1 MPRIARRRRDSSLL
15 TRKGLLDLRPS
26 RQRAN
31 VERHSPAASTKSGR
45 NYSVRGGG
53 WHKAG
58 PLQRALYAPPQPG
71 HVCVAGAIELIAAAS
86 KLQLEAPLDVLTLL
100 ACAALAT
107 AGSRSSSR
115 GYSTPTAGYGDSSY
129 ASYKGSKG
137 SRLSYASL
145 SGEGQQ
151 SDLSLASPKVAKGI
165 LLSIRVVNPDESTG
179 QPTYAAQVP
188 IHFSGGRVTTGPVVY
203 GREQPCPE
211 DHVHGSRQLQSI
223 VGGYSGRGSRGSP
236 AYSPAHYQNALSDTK
251 SYSVSQQIQVGVP
264 STAKT
269 YQYHGQS
276 YAVPVSAVPAT
287 ASQEDTKSYV
297 AYAGQSAGGAHYQQS
312 YQVAQAPSAAYQN
325 GAVGDGKGYPGAA
338 YAHGGHAYQ
347 VVAQGG
353 DGQEHVYVTAHPGA
367 HGGATA
373 VAQKSYTPYA
383 VQDTYSVEA
392 TPAKSYSGETGAS
405 GNAINGQQASYEVTD
420 GGPRQRGD
428 MERVATLRTLLPLAT
443 PADRATVVV
452 AKVEPA
458 TLPYYGGAAGSAGGG
473 YDKPAYQVAAVYP
486 GAQPTYGVNAAAF
499 KAAAAAKAYGSYGG
513 SARGGGEEQTIIVAS
528 DGPAGGDGKAYGS
541 YQGAAGPSYQ
551 VTSVAAQ
558 SYKSGQQPQQQ
569 QYAGPHQ
576 QAFSRYPDT
585 GSGSYYSGTSF
596 AEANRLAL
604 QKYNAL
610 MSRAASIVGGPQNL
624 KAVAARYNIP
634 WNW

>member
-1 MPRIARRRRDSSLL
+1 VSECSSLF
-15 TRKGLLDLRPS
+15 
-26 RQRAN
+26 
-31 VERHSPAASTKSGR
+31 SPDVFRVAQGFS
-45 NYSVRGGG
+45 YSEVI
-53 WHKAG
+53 H
-58 PLQRALYAPPQPG
+58 LPQ
-71 HVCVAGAIELIAAAS
+71 
-86 KLQLEAPLDVLTLL
+86 VLTLL
-100 ACAALAT
+100 ACAALAA

-115 GYSTPTAGYGDSSY
+115 GYSTPTAGYGESSY

-151 SDLSLASPKVAKGI
+151 SDLSLGAPKVAKGI

-211 DHVHGSRQLQSI
+211 DHVHGSRQLHSI
-223 VGGYSGRGSRGSP
+223 VGSYSGRGSRGSP
-236 AYSPAHYQNALSDTK
+236 AYSPAHYQNALSDAK

-287 ASQEDTKSYV
+287 ASQEDAKSYV
-297 AYAGQSAGGAHYQQS
+297 AYAGQSAGGPHYQQT
-312 YQVAQAPSAAYQN
+312 YQVAQAPSGAYQT
-325 GAVGDGKGYPGAA
+325 GAVSDGKGYPGTA

-367 HGGATA
+367 HGGHGGPTA

-420 GGPRQRGD
+420 GGHGKGGYGAGGHAAYAAAPGY
-428 MERVATLRTLLPLAT
+428 AGGPS
-443 PADRATVVV
+443 
-452 AKVEPA
+452 
-458 TLPYYGGAAGSAGGG
+458 YGGGGQGGASYAALVGRGYSAAAG
-473 YDKPAYQVAAVYP
+473 P
-486 GAQPTYGVNAAAF
+486 
-499 KAAAAAKAYGSYGG
+499 SYGG
-513 SARGGGEEQTIIVAS
+513 SA
-528 DGPAGGDGKAYGS
+528 
-541 YQGAAGPSYQ
+541 GPSYGG
-551 VTSVAAQ
+551 AA
-558 SYKSGQQPQQQ
+558 
-569 QYAGPHQ
+569 
-576 QAFSRYPDT
+576 
-585 GSGSYYSGTSF
+585 
-596 AEANRLAL
+596 
-604 QKYNAL
+604 
-610 MSRAASIVGGPQNL
+610 
-624 KAVAARYNIP
+624 
-634 WNW
+634 

>member
-1 MPRIARRRRDSSLL
+1 MVTTPPHASL
-15 TRKGLLDLRPS
+15 
-26 RQRAN
+26 N
-31 VERHSPAASTKSGR
+31 VDF
-45 NYSVRGGG
+45 
-53 WHKAG
+53 
-58 PLQRALYAPPQPG
+58 Q
-71 HVCVAGAIELIAAAS
+71 
-86 KLQLEAPLDVLTLL
+86 
-100 ACAALAT
+100 
-107 AGSRSSSR
+107 
-115 GYSTPTAGYGDSSY
+115 
-129 ASYKGSKG
+129 GSKG

-420 GGPRQRGD
+420 GGHGKGGYGAGGHTAYAAAPGYAGGPSYGGGGQGGASYAALVGRGYS
-428 MERVATLRTLLPLAT
+428 AAGGPSYGSSAG
-443 PADRATVVV
+443 PS
-452 AKVEPA
+452 
-458 TLPYYGGAAGSAGGG
+458 YGGAAGS
-473 YDKPAYQVAAVYP
+473 
-486 GAQPTYGVNAAAF
+486 AAAF

-585 GSGSYYSGTSF
+585 GSGSYYSGASF

-624 KAVAARYNIP
+624 KAVAARIQHPLELMDQSMKTWKNE
-634 WNW
+634 N

>member
-1 MPRIARRRRDSSLL
+1 MHTL
-15 TRKGLLDLRPS
+15 K
-26 RQRAN
+26 
-31 VERHSPAASTKSGR
+31 
-45 NYSVRGGG
+45 
-53 WHKAG
+53 
-58 PLQRALYAPPQPG
+58 
-71 HVCVAGAIELIAAAS
+71 
-86 KLQLEAPLDVLTLL
+86 VLTIL
-100 ACAALAT
+100 ACAALAA

-129 ASYKGSKG
+129 GSYKGSKG

-151 SDLSLASPKVAKGI
+151 SDLSLGAPKVAKGI
-165 LLSIRVVNPDESTG
+165 LLSIRVVNPDESSG

-223 VGGYSGRGSRGSP
+223 VSSYSGGGSRGSR
-236 AYSPAHYQNALSDTK
+236 AYSPAHYQNALSDAK

-287 ASQEDTKSYV
+287 ASQEDAKSYV
-297 AYAGQSAGGAHYQQS
+297 AYAGQSAAGPHYQQG
-312 YQVAQAPSAAYQN
+312 YQVAQAPAAAYQN
-325 GAVGDGKGYPGAA
+325 GAVSDGKGYPGTA

-367 HGGATA
+367 HGGHGGATA
-373 VAQKSYTPYA
+373 VAQKSYSPYA

-392 TPAKSYSGETGAS
+392 TPSKSYSGETGAS

-420 GGPRQRGD
+420 GGHGKGGYAGHAAYAAAPGYAGGPSYGGGGQGGASYAALVGRGYS
-428 MERVATLRTLLPLAT
+428 AAAGPSYGGSAG
-443 PADRATVVV
+443 PS
-452 AKVEPA
+452 
-458 TLPYYGGAAGSAGGG
+458 YGGAAGPTGG

-499 KAAAAAKAYGSYGG
+499 KAAAAARAYGSYGG
-513 SARGGGEEQTIIVAS
+513 SASGGGEEQTIIVAS
-528 DGPAGGDGKAYGS
+528 DGPAGGDGSGKSYGS

-551 VTSVAAQ
+551 VASAAAQ
-558 SYKSGQQPQQQ
+558 AYKPGQQQQQQQQ

-576 QAFSRYPDT
+576 QAFSRYPNS

-624 KAVAARYNIP
+624 KAVTARYNIP
-634 WNW
+634 WN